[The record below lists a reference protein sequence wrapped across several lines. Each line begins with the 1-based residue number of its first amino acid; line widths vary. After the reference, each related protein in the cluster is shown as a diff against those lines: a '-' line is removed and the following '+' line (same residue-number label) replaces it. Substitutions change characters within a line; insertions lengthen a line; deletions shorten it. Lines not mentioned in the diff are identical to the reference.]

1 MAKNPKMTPFLL
13 KLKNKGKIHL
23 QIILFKITADC
34 VYVGEGGAGVAARK
48 LNIDEHQV
56 IKTLVMENQRGDP
69 VLIISRDQEPLY
81 SPQIN
86 PAW

>member
-1 MAKNPKMTPFLL
+1 M

-34 VYVGEGGAGVAARK
+34 VYVGEGGAGVAARE

-56 IKTLVMENQRGDP
+56 IKTLVMENERGDP
-69 VLIISRDQEPLY
+69 VFHFPCVNNIPRSRAFIFASNKSGLVNF
-81 SPQIN
+81 SS
-86 PAW
+86 